1 MMHIIFEN
9 VINLFQS
16 VVVTVFLMASL
27 GCKDK
32 YNKKC
37 IGIIGIVTT
46 FIYLTVSNHI
56 AYFESVGIYIYMIYS
71 LIFSFWVLGGTII
84 EKLFYNVMM
93 IGCLAGSALL
103 GVGLISLVIK
113 KDFLNAIPFGTVS
126 RYVSG
131 ILVQLLLMLFLGF
144 FIKLK
149 KVLKEKDNKYMFTMS
164 MIPAISVVICCFMI
178 YRSDKSYEMNVI
190 YTYVA
195 VVGIVIVNVISILLL
210 IMEQKLYEQK
220 IRQQVMLSAYQQKEK
235 DIESILDMQKQNS
248 KQRHDIKNV
257 LILISELIQDEKYS
271 KALEVLDKYRTGY
284 KNINVTEIVSN
295 NIVLNYLL
303 NRKINECRNNGID
316 MGCYVLGDIEGIDDM
331 DLYILL
337 ENLCDNAIEAAGQCN
352 NSTIRLQI
360 SEDNGNL
367 CIYIGNTTPGN
378 VLKNNPDMNT
388 TKKDKGMHGFGIMN
402 IRDIIDKYNGTIN
415 YEQQGD
421 NYLMCRCR
429 LKKICQ

>member
-16 VVVTVFLMASL
+16 VVVTAFLMASL

-56 AYFESVGIYIYMIYS
+56 VFFESAGIYIYMVCS
-71 LIFSFWVLGGTII
+71 LIFNFLVLGGNVI
-84 EKLFYNVMM
+84 EKIFYNIMM
-93 IGCLAGSALL
+93 LCCLAGSALL
-103 GVGLISLVIK
+103 GGGLISLLIK
-113 KDFLNAIPFGTVS
+113 KDYLNVVGYGTGS
-126 RYVSG
+126 RYVSV
-131 ILVQLLLMLFLGF
+131 ILIQILLMLFLGSI
-144 FIKLK
+144 IKLK
-149 KVLKEKDNKYMFTMS
+149 ALLKEKDNKYMFIMS
-164 MIPAISVVICCFMI
+164 MIPAISVIVCCFMV
-178 YRSDKSYEMNVI
+178 YRSDNSYEMNVI
-190 YTYVA
+190 YTFIA
-195 VVGIVIVNVISILLL
+195 MAGIIIINVISVFLL

-220 IRQQVMLSAYQQKEK
+220 MRQQVMLSAYQQKEK

-271 KALEVLDKYRTGY
+271 KALEVLDKYSTGY

-316 MGCYVLGDIEGIDDM
+316 MGCYVLGNIEGIDDM

-337 ENLCDNAIEAAGQCN
+337 ENLCDNAIEAARQCN

-360 SEDNGNL
+360 SEDKDKL
-367 CIYIGNTTPGN
+367 YIDIGNTTSGN
-378 VLKNNPDMNT
+378 VLKSNPDMNT
-388 TKKDKGMHGFGIMN
+388 TKKDKDLHGFGIMN

-415 YEQQGD
+415 YEGQGD
-421 NYLMCRCR
+421 NYLICRCILER
-429 LKKICQ
+429 VCQ

>member
-1 MMHIIFEN
+1 MTDIIFESF
-9 VINLFQS
+9 INLFQS
-16 VVVTVFLMASL
+16 VVVTVFLIISL

-37 IGIIGIVTT
+37 VSAAGILIT
-46 FIYLTVSNHI
+46 FIYLTVSNHLVF
-56 AYFESVGIYIYMIYS
+56 FESVGIYVYMAYS
-71 LIFSFWVLGGTII
+71 LMFSFVILSGSVI
-84 EKLFYNVMM
+84 EKIFYNVMM
-93 IGCLAGSALL
+93 ICCLVGSALL
-103 GVGLISLVIK
+103 GGGLVSLVVK
-113 KDFLNAIPFGTVS
+113 KDFLNAHRYGTAE
-126 RYVSG
+126 RYVG
-131 ILVQLLLMLFLGF
+131 IILVQVILSVLFVLI
-144 FIKLK
+144 IKLK
-149 KVLKEKDNKYMFTMS
+149 QMLKEKDNQYMLIMS
-164 MIPAISVVICCFMI
+164 LIPAISVIVCCLMV

-190 YTYVA
+190 YTFVA
-195 VVGIVIVNVISILLL
+195 MAGIIIINVISIFLL

-220 IRQQVMLSAYQQKEK
+220 MRQQIMLSAYQQKEK

-257 LILISELIQDEKYS
+257 LILIRELINDEQYA
-271 KALEVLDKYRTGY
+271 KATEMLDKYSTGQ
-284 KNINVTEIVSN
+284 KNVNLAEIISN

-316 MGCYVLGDIEGIDDM
+316 MGCYVLGDITGVDDM

-337 ENLCDNAIEAAGQCN
+337 ENLCDNAIEAAAQSN
-352 NSTIRLQI
+352 NPTIKLQI

-421 NYLMCRCR
+421 NYLMCRCT
-429 LKKICQ
+429 LEKVCQ

>member
-1 MMHIIFEN
+1 MMDIIFEN
-9 VINLFQS
+9 AINLFQS
-16 VVVTVFLMASL
+16 VVVTVFLMVSL

-37 IGIIGIVTT
+37 TGIIGIVIT
-46 FIYLTVSNHI
+46 FIYLTASNHI
-56 AYFESVGIYIYMIYS
+56 VYFESVGIYIYMVYS
-71 LIFSFWVLGGTII
+71 LIFSFVVLGGTII
-84 EKLFYNVMM
+84 EKIFYNIMM
-93 IGCLAGSALL
+93 ICCLAGSSLL
-103 GVGLISLVIK
+103 GGGLVSLVVK
-113 KDFLNAIPFGTVS
+113 KDFLIIIEYGTVY
-126 RYVSG
+126 RYAGAV
-131 ILVQLLLMLFLGF
+131 LNQLLLVFF
-144 FIKLK
+144 FIFLIKIKKL
-149 KVLKEKDNKYMFTMS
+149 LIAKDNKYMFIMS
-164 MIPAISVVICCFMI
+164 MIPAISVIVCCFMV
-178 YRSDKSYEMNVI
+178 YRSDNSYEMNVI
-190 YTYVA
+190 YTFIA
-195 VVGIVIVNVISILLL
+195 MAGIIIINVISVFLL

-220 IRQQVMLSAYQQKEK
+220 MRQQVMLSAYQQKEK

-257 LILISELIQDEKYS
+257 LILIRELINDEQYA
-271 KALEVLDKYRTGY
+271 KATEMLDKYSTGQ
-284 KNINVTEIVSN
+284 KNVNLAEIISN

-316 MGCYVLGDIEGIDDM
+316 MGCYVLGDITGVDDM

-337 ENLCDNAIEAAGQCN
+337 ENLCDNAIEAAAQSN
-352 NSTIRLQI
+352 NPTIKLQI